1 MREEKLG
8 LMVRGVYA
16 ESVSSLANSTILNIR
31 ESVVVADA
39 AEVRVF
45 FLLLFLDLFTSGEG
59 FPLYPEFFL
68 HYYTMILQRIRIVV
82 GDAGFEPGPLPQKSG
97 ALPMSHYISF
107 LILL

>member
-1 MREEKLG
+1 MREEMLG

-45 FLLLFLDLFTSGEG
+45 FSSSFFRSFYLRGR
-59 FPLYPEFFL
+59 FPS
-68 HYYTMILQRIRIVV
+68 
-82 GDAGFEPGPLPQKSG
+82 LP
-97 ALPMSHYISF
+97 
-107 LILL
+107 